1 MKYLFVFLIIMA
13 GFPVFGQGFTDSVTI
28 GLPLQSGTVPF
39 RFKLSQPSPVP
50 AGGYQGM
57 VLFAVPREKQ
67 AQVQTDFARASVLAF
82 AAQNRLALVMVKT
95 ASDTSFAQLSQPAV
109 LGDSIRAGLSR
120 LAAASGRPEFQHAPL
135 FAAGFARAHR
145 FGLAVA
151 ASLPQRTAAYA
162 LVRPYRADAFSGTSV
177 AGIPGLYLTGEVSG
191 PDVRNNAAVYF
202 SSQLQN
208 PVLSQRSSGA
218 LVHQAVEMN
227 ASQSTLKEKT
237 WDYIFGFFKKAAAR
251 RIPAGSNPAAG
262 PVTLNPVQENSGILG
277 RRTVW
282 NSFEPGNTVTA
293 PFGGSIAAGQGQWLF
308 DPEHAVLWKAFHE
321 SVFDTVVV
329 TPPATD
335 VVPYCS
341 GQRPSSLNAE
351 FRISPSVVLD
361 PNNFIR
367 MEISDITGNFDNP
380 VYSGR
385 YFGTTGTTST
395 VDTIQEAVIPE
406 NFSWMTPVT
415 GAEQRYRIRLVSTK
429 PYFESPNLGETRVNF
444 CGPAGGEP
452 RVYMSTLRPLKAFY
466 NRGDTIRATVYK
478 NPDFPYISGN
488 NLRIDL
494 SSKDYQFVDGNG
506 QNLAT
511 TLFSGVPPFTASAT
525 LDSFVVKMVLPD
537 TLSYGTRY
545 RLKPFMEGVSA
556 QIGRQTSG
564 NGHDITVL
572 PSQSGSQIVI
582 ETLPVT
588 AVGQTV
594 ATSGGNI
601 LFDGGSPITARG
613 VVWSTSPAP
622 TTALPTKTSNGTGS
636 GQFTSALTGL
646 SPGTLYY
653 LRAYATNANETRYG
667 AEFSFT
673 TGLSDQVPVLTTAPV
688 TAITQTEAIS
698 GGNITFGGG
707 SDVTARGVCWS
718 TGPLPTVDLPT
729 KTGDGTGV
737 GSFVSSIT
745 GLLPNT
751 QYCVRAYATNST
763 GTGYGAEVCFTTAGQ
778 AVQPPVV
785 TTSNVNNIGIDSA
798 RCGGN
803 VTFDGGAAISAR
815 GVCWSLSSPP
825 TLADFKTVEP
835 GGSGLFISWLTGL
848 APGTTYFARAY
859 ATNPAGT
866 SYGDEI
872 SFQTLVT
879 VRGLQGGAEQVLFYP
894 NPAGDTG
901 RLVLGSGMLPQ
912 NIRVITATGQ
922 LVSLPAENSSAG
934 GMGVVIHTR
943 SLSRG
948 IYQLLFDIEGQTFSL
963 RFRK

>member
-1 MKYLFVFLIIMA
+1 MKNLFVFLAIMA
-13 GFPVFGQGFTDSVTI
+13 GIPVFGQGFTDSVTI
-28 GLPLQSGTVPF
+28 GLPVQSGTVPF

-57 VLFAVPREKQ
+57 VLFAVPQDKQ
-67 AQVQTDFARASVLAF
+67 AQVQADFVRASVLAF
-82 AAQNRLALVMVKT
+82 ASQSRLALVMVKT
-95 ASDTSFAQLSQPAV
+95 ASDTSFAQLSQPSV

-120 LAAASGRPEFQHAPL
+120 LAAASGRPEFQNAPL

-162 LVRPYRADAFSGTSV
+162 LVRPYRADAFAGTSV

-208 PVLSQRSSGA
+208 PLLNQRSSGA

-237 WDYIFGFFKKAAAR
+237 WDYIFGFFSKAAAR
-251 RIPAGSNPAAG
+251 RIPVGSNPAAG
-262 PVTLNPVQENSGILG
+262 PVTLNIISENSGFLG
-277 RRTVW
+277 RRMVW
-282 NSFEPGNTVTA
+282 NSFEPGNTGTA

-308 DPEHAVLWKAFHE
+308 DAEHAVLWKAFHS
-321 SVFDTVVV
+321 SVFDTVII

-341 GQRPSSLNAE
+341 GQRPSSLNAA
-351 FRISPSVVLD
+351 FRIASSVVLD

-367 MEISDITGNFDNP
+367 MEVSDITGNFDNP

-385 YFGTTGTTST
+385 YFGTTGTTSAI
-395 VDTIQEAVIPE
+395 DTIQEAVIPD

-415 GAEQRYRIRLVSTK
+415 GTEQRYRIRLVSTK
-429 PYFESPNLGETRVNF
+429 PYYESPNLGETRVNF

-452 RVYMSTLRPLKAFY
+452 RVYLSTLRPFKAFY

-478 NPDFPYISGN
+478 NPDFPYIVGN

-494 SSKDYQFVDGNG
+494 SNKNYQFLDGNG
-506 QNLAT
+506 QNVAT
-511 TLFSGVPPFTASAT
+511 TLFSGVPPFTASST

-537 TLSYGTRY
+537 TLSYGPRY
-545 RLKPFMEGVSA
+545 RLKPFIEGVSA

-564 NGHDITVL
+564 NGHDITLL
-572 PSQSGSQIVI
+572 PNQSGGQIVI

-588 AVGQTV
+588 GIGQTD
-594 ATSGGNI
+594 ASSGGNI
-601 LFDGGSPITARG
+601 LFDGGSPVTVRG

-622 TTALPTKTSNGTGS
+622 TTALPTKTSNGAGS
-636 GQFTSALTGL
+636 GQFSSPLTGL
-646 SPGTLYY
+646 IPGTLYY
-653 LRAYATNANETRYG
+653 IRAYATNANETRYG
-667 AEFSFT
+667 AELSFT
-673 TGLSDQVPVLTTAPV
+673 TGLPDQVPVLTTTAV

-707 SDVTARGVCWS
+707 SEVTARGVCWS
-718 TGPLPTVDLPT
+718 TGPLPTVDLST
-729 KTGDGTGV
+729 KTGDGDGV

-745 GLLPNT
+745 GLLPST

-763 GTGYGAEVCFTTAGQ
+763 GTGYGAEICFTTAGQ
-778 AVQPPVV
+778 AVQPPAV
-785 TTSNVNNIGIDSA
+785 TTNNVNNIGIDSA

-803 VTFDGGAAISAR
+803 VTFDGGAPVSGR
-815 GVCWSLSSPP
+815 GVCWSLTSPP
-825 TLADFKTVEP
+825 TIADFKTVEP
-835 GGSGLFISWLTGL
+835 GNTGLFNSWLTGL
-848 APGTTYFARAY
+848 IPGTTYFARAY
-859 ATNPAGT
+859 ATNSAGT
-866 SYGDEI
+866 SYGDEV

-879 VRGLQGGAEQVLFYP
+879 VRGRQGGAEQVLFYP
-894 NPAGDTG
+894 NPAGDLS

-912 NIRVITATGQ
+912 NIRVVAATGQ
-922 LVSLPAENSSAG
+922 VVRLPVENGSG
-934 GMGVVIHTR
+934 GIGGVVIETR
-943 SLSRG
+943 NLSGG
-948 IYQLLFDIEGQTFSL
+948 IYQLLFDLDGQTFSL